1 MRTVE
6 SMAEGSRGQPSAT
19 TFGCPAASAA
29 DSARGAAAG
38 AAPEARIVRSWAR
51 CARSYHLAPDRS
63 HAPTVLE
70 AAALRE
76 RVQRHEELIDVAA
89 AEMELLYDQIAGSGY
104 ALLLTDAS
112 GVILC
117 QKVDPTLERLF
128 NGAGLLP
135 GADWSEQ
142 SEGTNGIGTCLAE
155 LRPVMVHRDEHFSS
169 HHIGLSCSGALIRDP
184 LDEVVAVLDASCVGS
199 HDTRASQMHTMA
211 LVGMSAQAI
220 EKCLFLQRHRQHQ
233 VLRFHWRP
241 EFVNLIHDG
250 ALALDRSGTIMAA
263 DRTALGLLGVKS
275 RAELVGRPIEQ
286 VFVLRPSDLAAI
298 ARRAHAAVWPMRD
311 HAHGHRYFVSLRAD
325 ARPMIVAREA
335 SPAPEA
341 MAASSQPAANAIAAD
356 PQSPALDGER
366 TLLLTAIES
375 SRWNMTQTAER
386 LGISRN
392 TLYRKIKQFG
402 IPLPHAR
409 RS

>member
-1 MRTVE
+1 
-6 SMAEGSRGQPSAT
+6 
-19 TFGCPAASAA
+19 
-29 DSARGAAAG
+29 
-38 AAPEARIVRSWAR
+38 
-51 CARSYHLAPDRS
+51 
-63 HAPTVLE
+63 
-70 AAALRE
+70 
-76 RVQRHEELIDVAA
+76 VAA

-135 GADWSEQ
+135 VADWSEQ

-169 HHIGLSCSGALIRDP
+169 SHIGLSCSGALIRDP

-211 LVGMSAQAI
+211 LVNMSAQAI
-220 EKCLFLQRHRQHQ
+220 EKCLFLQRHRQHR

-250 ALALDRSGTIMAA
+250 ALALDRSGNIVAA
-263 DRTALGLLGVKS
+263 DRSALALLGVKS

-286 VFVLRPSDLAAI
+286 VFVLRHSELAAI

-311 HAHGHRYFVSLRAD
+311 HAHGHRYFVSLHAD
-325 ARPMIVAREA
+325 PRPMIMAARE
-335 SPAPEA
+335 
-341 MAASSQPAANAIAAD
+341 PAAALETTPGATPAALPPDANAGAALD
-356 PQSPALDGER
+356 GAALDSPVLDGER

-375 SRWNMTQTAER
+375 SRWNMTHAAER

>member
-1 MRTVE
+1 MRTVDATG
-6 SMAEGSRGQPSAT
+6 MAAGG
-19 TFGCPAASAA
+19 GHGPA
-29 DSARGAAAG
+29 GGTVAAA
-38 AAPEARIVRSWAR
+38 RIARSWVR
-51 CARSYHLAPDRS
+51 CARSYHLAPDRDR
-63 HAPTVLE
+63 APTVIE

-76 RVQRHEELIDVAA
+76 RVQRHEELIGVAA

-104 ALLLTDAS
+104 ALLLTDAR

-211 LVGMSAQAI
+211 LVNMSAQAI
-220 EKCLFLQRHRQHQ
+220 EKCLFLQRHRQHR

-250 ALALDRSGTIMAA
+250 ALALDRNGNIVAA
-263 DRTALGLLGVKS
+263 DRTALALLGVKS
-275 RAELVGRPIEQ
+275 RSELVGRPIEQ
-286 VFVLRPSDLAAI
+286 VFALRPSELAAI
-298 ARRAHAAVWPMRD
+298 GRRAQAAVWPMRD
-311 HAHGHRYFVSLRAD
+311 HALGHRYFVSLHAD
-325 ARPMIVAREA
+325 PRPMIMAARESA
-335 SPAPEA
+335 PAPRVTP
-341 MAASSQPAANAIAAD
+341 ASLPPDANAGDAVSVGASD
-356 PQSPALDGER
+356 LAALDSER

-375 SRWNMTQTAER
+375 SRWNMTHAAER

-409 RS
+409 QS